1 MALHKIQ
8 ADVLRLLAASRD
20 PESYVAGSTPLNR
33 EAARFS
39 GDIDI
44 FHDRADRVAEAAVMD
59 ARILQDAG
67 YQVEW
72 IRQLPTLHS
81 AEIRDGRDAT
91 KLEWAMDSDFRFFPT
106 LQDELFGYTLHPV
119 DLALNKVLA
128 AAGRRELR
136 DIIDL
141 VTVHE
146 TILPIGAL
154 VWAAVEKSPG
164 FTPEGL
170 IGEIRRNLNHP
181 AEVWRSLAIEKPLEP
196 SAVIE
201 RIRGILDEA
210 EQFVRQMPTEHAGFC
225 SLKRA
230 CRCSLI
236 LNGWIHIRGT
246 RANDAVSGRPAP
258 ISQQRCGSSTDPGPN
273 PSGLCIGPGTRA
285 RTVEH
290 RQTAAFAGKSEIMA
304 DQAKG
309 F

>member
-33 EAARFS
+33 DAARFS

-201 RIRGILDEA
+201 RIRDILDEA
-210 EQFVRQMPTEHAGFC
+210 EQFVRQMPTEHAGF
-225 SLKRA
+225 LFLEKGVPVQPDPERLDIYLRHA
-230 CRCSLI
+230 GQR
-236 LNGWIHIRGT
+236 RGQW
-246 RANDAVSGRPAP
+246 P
-258 ISQQRCGSSTDPGPN
+258 SSADITAAMWEQYRSGPN
-273 PSGLCIGPGTRA
+273 LY
-285 RTVEH
+285 
-290 RQTAAFAGKSEIMA
+290 M
-304 DQAKG
+304 
-309 F
+309 